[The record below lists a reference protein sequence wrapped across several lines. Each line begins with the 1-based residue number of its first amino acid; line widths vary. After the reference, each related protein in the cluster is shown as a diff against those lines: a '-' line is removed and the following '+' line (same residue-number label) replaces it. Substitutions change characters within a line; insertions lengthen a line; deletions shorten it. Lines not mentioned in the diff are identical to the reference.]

1 VHKEGSVQLAIT
13 RERKG
18 ELVQQ
23 YADLITRNA
32 GIVLT
37 SFSGLSVKQTEE
49 LRGKIREM
57 GGEFHIVKNTL
68 AKLAFDQ
75 AGLDIPEKF
84 LLGTTAIGFA
94 NEDIPALAK
103 AIVDLSKETEA
114 LSIKVGVL
122 EGEVIDG
129 AQVVS
134 LAELP
139 PLTTLQAQIIGLIQ
153 TPARQVASA
162 LASSIRQLIH
172 VTNAYAQ
179 RESEG
184 ANAPAG

>member
-1 VHKEGSVQLAIT
+1 MSIQLAIT
-13 RERKG
+13 KERKEG
-18 ELVQQ
+18 LIQQ
-23 YADLITRNA
+23 YTDLIA
-32 GIVLT
+32 GNVGIILT
-37 SFSGLSVKQTEE
+37 GFSGLSVKQAED

-75 AGLDIPEKF
+75 AGLEIPEKF

-103 AIVDLSKETEA
+103 AIVDLSKESEA
-114 LSIKVGVL
+114 LTIKVGVL

-139 PLTTLQAQIIGLIQ
+139 PLATLQAQIIGLIQ
-153 TPARQVASA
+153 TPARHVASA
-162 LASSIRQLIH
+162 LASSVRQVIN
-172 VTNAYAQ
+172 VTNAYANK
-179 RESEG
+179 EAEPTG
-184 ANAPAG
+184 AAAG